1 MRNRDRVTPLSGLLG
16 GETDQGRFG
25 GKRARHGR
33 PLCVSSV
40 PRLGVE
46 GGTPSGGAFDL
57 AGRAERLGA
66 VSGDG
71 RAHTPIPSPADP
83 LLGGQGDDSEGGSP
97 LPCLSSNNSTGSAP
111 KARGEGLSPLS
122 PQKRKSACALAW
134 NVQHMAEKWG
144 LENLGFLTLTFAD
157 FVLDPKEA
165 QRRFNSL
172 ATHVLRDRYRA
183 FVRVFERCKSGRIH
197 YHLLVVLDADIRTG
211 FDFAAIK
218 ANDYRSAGKFLRDE
232 WAFWRRTARLY
243 RFGRTELLPVRSSS
257 EAVARYVG
265 KYISKN
271 HEQRSA
277 RDANVRLVEY
287 SRGAR
292 MAVTRFAWNTDG
304 AAEWRGKLQTF
315 ADIVSERFGVEIMS
329 ISDFS
334 AVLGKRWAHKHREFI
349 YGLPSR
355 PAAWALRRLPDGTLW
370 KPSTGE
376 VFG

>member
-1 MRNRDRVTPLSGLLG
+1 
-16 GETDQGRFG
+16 
-25 GKRARHGR
+25 
-33 PLCVSSV
+33 
-40 PRLGVE
+40 
-46 GGTPSGGAFDL
+46 
-57 AGRAERLGA
+57 
-66 VSGDG
+66 
-71 RAHTPIPSPADP
+71 
-83 LLGGQGDDSEGGSP
+83 
-97 LPCLSSNNSTGSAP
+97 
-111 KARGEGLSPLS
+111 
-122 PQKRKSACALAW
+122 
-134 NVQHMAEKWG
+134 MAEKWG

-211 FDFAAIK
+211 FDFEAVK

-292 MAVTRFAWNTDG
+292 MAVTRFAWNTDN

-349 YGLPSR
+349 FGLPSR
-355 PAAWALRRLPDGTLW
+355 PAAWALRRLPDGTVW